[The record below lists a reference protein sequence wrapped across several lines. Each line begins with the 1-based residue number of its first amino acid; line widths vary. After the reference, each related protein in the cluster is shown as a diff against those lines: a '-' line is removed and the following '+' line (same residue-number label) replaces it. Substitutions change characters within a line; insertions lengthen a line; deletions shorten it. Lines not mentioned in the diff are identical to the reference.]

1 MKKWKMRMFKVKP
14 YEVTLDT
21 GKKPTVDNEVV
32 VGNINESGVFY
43 GAVFEEGRFMGEVR
57 YEKDEWENTYR
68 GEEIPLPE
76 GL

>member
-1 MKKWKMRMFKVKP
+1 MKKRKIRMFKVKP

-21 GKKPTVDNEVV
+21 GKKLTVYDEVV
-32 VGNINESGVFY
+32 AGNIGEDGGFS
-43 GAVFEEGRFMGEVR
+43 GAVFGEGRFEGEVR
-57 YEKDEWENTYR
+57 YEKDERENTYR